1 MSGENNKAYCIDAAD
16 ELHVIRRC
24 FSVISSLLIPCD
36 DLHVVNR
43 DDLAMLFGY
52 LTDRMETLSAGQQSM
67 GNISNEGSGI

>member
-1 MSGENNKAYCIDAAD
+1 MSSENNKEYCIDAAD

-52 LTDRMETLSAGQQSM
+52 LNDRMETLSAVQQPM
-67 GNISNEGSGI
+67 VNISNEGRTV